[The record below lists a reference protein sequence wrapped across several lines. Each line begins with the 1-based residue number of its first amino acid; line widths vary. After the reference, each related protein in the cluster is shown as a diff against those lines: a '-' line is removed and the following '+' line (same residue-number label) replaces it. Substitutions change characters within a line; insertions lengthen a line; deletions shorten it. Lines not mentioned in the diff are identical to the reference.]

1 MAELHIRYR
10 NEGTTMPLIIPVTVL
25 INTPPEILFA
35 HIRQNSKTCRRWI
48 KQEPAHRGIALL
60 CGSGPSIR
68 HDILDIRARQAQGA
82 KVFALNAAAKYLNDH
97 GIHPDFQVMIDAKE
111 ESVGLIGPAK
121 QHLFGAT
128 VDPMCFALKPD
139 ATLFQLQVDDD
150 DLQNEID
157 ILAPHEYSMMSTAV
171 SVGLVSTVLTYTMG
185 YRHLHFYGFDSS
197 HDNNESHVV
206 RQEMNDIVA
215 CMNVSFCGKE
225 YVSSLPMK
233 LQAERFMQIANLLK
247 GEGCELHM
255 HGTGLLP
262 DMVRAPE
269 EMLSEK
275 EKYLRM
281 WSMLSYRQDSPAE
294 RIVDTILAELKPTG
308 RIVDFGCGTGR
319 AAARIAARGHDVLL
333 VDFAP
338 NCRDEEAADLPFIEL
353 DLSEP
358 MPLREKFG
366 YCIDVMEHIPP
377 DQVDGVIQNIMGSA
391 SKVFFQISTVDDRMG
406 AIIGRSL
413 HLTVQPHAWWR
424 EKFAALG
431 YFVSWQEMQDIASS
445 FVVRKMERS

>member
-1 MAELHIRYR
+1 M
-10 NEGTTMPLIIPVTVL
+10 
-25 INTPPEILFA
+25 
-35 HIRQNSKTCRRWI
+35 
-48 KQEPAHRGIALL
+48 

-68 HDILDIRARQAQGA
+68 HDLLDIRARQKHGA

-111 ESVGLIGPAK
+111 ESIGLIGPAK

-128 VDPMCFALKPD
+128 VDPRCFEVKPE

-150 DLQNEID
+150 DLQADID
-157 ILAPHEYSMMSTAV
+157 VLAPHDYSMMSTAV
-171 SVGLVSTVLTYTMG
+171 SVGLVSSILAFVMG
-185 YRHLHFYGFDSS
+185 YRKLHFYGFDSS

-215 CMNVSFCGKE
+215 CMNVSFCGKD

-247 GEGCELHM
+247 GSGCELEM
-255 HGTGLLP
+255 HGAGLLP
-262 DMVRAPE
+262 DMYRAPYE
-269 EMLSEK
+269 RLSEK
-275 EKYLRM
+275 EKYSRI

-294 RIVDTILAELKPTG
+294 RIVDTILEQLKPTG
-308 RIVDFGCGTGR
+308 RILDFGCGTGR
-319 AAARIAARGHDVLL
+319 AAVRIAAKGHDVLL

-338 NCRDEEAADLPFIEL
+338 NCRDDEATELPFVEL
-353 DLSEP
+353 DLAEP
-358 MPLREKFG
+358 MPLREQSG

-377 DQVDGVIQNIMGSA
+377 ELVGTVIRNIMDSA

-406 AIIGRSL
+406 TLIGQHL
-413 HLTVQPHAWWR
+413 HLTVKPHAWWR
-424 EKFAALG
+424 EKFESLG

-445 FVVRKMERS
+445 FLVNKETAA